1 MLSWLLAIS
10 ILLPLFSG
18 IVCLVIDNKKMRTIV
33 VSLTAVALAGSAL
46 LLLYRGPFELA
57 AARILF
63 VPIKYLVLAGEIA
76 VLSFIAYIAFR
87 LKHVII
93 AILTAIQGILFLYL
107 EFFLAQS
114 TAVTPAF
121 YGDNLALIMNL
132 LVSIVGGIVVLFAL
146 PYMDRYEADR
156 KLTKSK
162 QPRFFF
168 FMLMILAAMNALVMT
183 NNMVWVFFFW
193 EVTTLCSYVLIGHNE
208 TAEDI
213 VNATK
218 ALAVNMLGGVAL
230 LLGIIVVYNVQGTFS
245 VQEIVQNGG
254 AIPLMLLPLGLFCF
268 AAFTK
273 AAQIPFQGWL
283 VGAMD
288 APAPV
293 SALLHSSTM
302 VKAGVYLV
310 LRFAPAYSQTH
321 LSSMVA
327 IVGGFTFVVAS
338 ALAISQSNGKKI
350 LAYSTIA
357 NLGLII
363 SCAGI
368 DTPLSIAA
376 AILFIIFHGVS
387 NAWLFLCVGTV
398 KQEIGSRDVEDMHGL
413 FNRMPLTTIA
423 ATIGMLT
430 MLLPPFGMFIGK
442 KWSAMEAAP
451 ELPIVAIM
459 LVMGSVLTV
468 VFWLRWTGIML
479 TGACEKGEKIIFEKQ
494 HPLIRMSLFAL
505 VSGSLVLSILMVPLF
520 NRLIIPFIEAYYPD
534 YAMEPDSLAIF
545 NGFVGNFSVVV
556 GFFIFLILIGF
567 GFYQAL
573 KRKHYRTVP
582 VYLCGE
588 SSVCGSYDFCSI
600 QDQWLPCRS
609 SLYYLTSALGETK
622 LSKPVDIVGI
632 VLLVVMI
639 GVIFI

>member
-1 MLSWLLAIS
+1 
-10 ILLPLFSG
+10 
-18 IVCLVIDNKKMRTIV
+18 VDNKKLRTV
-33 VSLTAVALAGSAL
+33 LVAVTAVAIASTAL
-46 LLLYRGPFELA
+46 LLLHRGPFELVVKKIFFIPLDHL
-57 AARILF
+57 IL
-63 VPIKYLVLAGEIA
+63 IGEIA
-76 VLSFIAYIAFR
+76 VLCFIAYIAFR
-87 LKHVII
+87 LKHLVI
-93 AILTAIQGILFLYL
+93 AILTAAQGILFLYL
-107 EFFLAQS
+107 EFFLADS
-114 TAVTPAF
+114 TDVAPAF
-121 YGDNLALIMNL
+121 YVDNLSLIMNL
-132 LVSIVGGIVVLFAL
+132 LISIVGGVVVVFAL
-146 PYMDRYEADR
+146 PYMNRYEADR
-156 KLTKSK
+156 GQEKSK

-168 FMLMILAAMNALVMT
+168 FMLLILSAMNALVLT
-183 NNMVWVFFFW
+183 NNMVWLFFFW

-208 TAEDI
+208 TAED
-213 VNATK
+213 VLNATR

-230 LLGIIVVYNVQGTFS
+230 LVGIIVVYNVQGTFS

-254 AIPLMLLPLGLFCF
+254 AIPMMLLPLGLFCF

-273 AAQIPFQGWL
+273 AAQIPFQSWL
-283 VGAMD
+283 VGAMS

-310 LRFAPAYSQTH
+310 LRFAPAYSQTN

-327 IVGGFTFVVAS
+327 LVGGFTFVVAS

-376 AILFIIFHGVS
+376 AMLLIVFHGVS
-387 NAWLFLCVGTV
+387 KALLFLCVGTV

-413 FNRMPLTTIA
+413 FNKMPLTTIA
-423 ATIGMLT
+423 ATVGMLT

-479 TGACEKGEKIIFEKQ
+479 TGACDTGEKIIIEKQ
-494 HPLIRMSLFAL
+494 HPIIRLSLFAL
-505 VSGSLVLSILMVPLF
+505 VAGSLVLSVFMAPLF
-520 NRLIIPFIEAYYPD
+520 NKLIIPFIEAYYPD
-534 YAMEPDSLAIF
+534 YSMEPDSLAIF
-545 NGFVGNFSVVV
+545 HGFIGNFSVVAGV
-556 GFFIFLILIGF
+556 FVCLILIGLA
-567 GFYQAL
+567 FYQVL
-573 KRKHYRTVP
+573 KRKHFRTVP

-609 SLYYLTSALGETK
+609 SLYYLTSSLGEGK

-632 VLLVVMI
+632 ALLAVMI